1 MEKKEAIEILKKK
14 RACMKAEDDEC
25 DLCQYCEW
33 CTDWDQTVEAMG
45 IAIDALAREEEQK

>member
-14 RACMKAEDDEC
+14 QACMKAEDDEC